1 MKRLNFTMSADG
13 DRAMNR
19 TFILTSILAGVAAC
33 ASAPEVL
40 PFDVQAVPSAV
51 ETEPMA
57 GVGDRADDPA
67 IWVSD
72 TDDQPSLILGTN
84 KDEGLHVYDL
94 SGKELQFLNV
104 GAINNVDVR
113 GRYAVASNDEVGA
126 LTWFVISRNA
136 EVPVLH
142 IGNTPVQSVEPYGVC
157 LGQDDDGLISAIT
170 YKDGLVEFWRAD
182 QSKDADI
189 SATLESTLQLPS
201 QLEGCA
207 FDETQNLIFIGE
219 EAFGLYAYAYR
230 EADAE
235 PRIIDSI
242 AASNGLV
249 ADVEGVSVYFKPNG
263 GYIVASAQEADRFV
277 VYDRLPPHA
286 PRGIFTVAEGASG
299 GIDAVSHTD
308 GLDVVA
314 APLPGYP
321 KGLLVV
327 QDDGNPRSGVDQNFK
342 LVDWQVVSD
351 ALALD

>member
-33 ASAPEVL
+33 ATAPEVL

-126 LTWFVISRNA
+126 LTWFVAKNFLYKPAHITLLNIAADDTEIVPEFLQKDLRPETVAAEARRILEDLALRQAQIDAQNKALSRMGERDEA
-136 EVPVLH
+136 ASE
-142 IGNTPVQSVEPYGVC
+142 IAAQ
-157 LGQDDDGLISAIT
+157 AI
-170 YKDGLVEFWRAD
+170 L
-182 QSKDADI
+182 
-189 SATLESTLQLPS
+189 SAT
-201 QLEGCA
+201 
-207 FDETQNLIFIGE
+207 
-219 EAFGLYAYAYR
+219 
-230 EADAE
+230 
-235 PRIIDSI
+235 
-242 AASNGLV
+242 
-249 ADVEGVSVYFKPNG
+249 SV
-263 GYIVASAQEADRFV
+263 R
-277 VYDRLPPHA
+277 
-286 PRGIFTVAEGASG
+286 
-299 GIDAVSHTD
+299 
-308 GLDVVA
+308 
-314 APLPGYP
+314 
-321 KGLLVV
+321 
-327 QDDGNPRSGVDQNFK
+327 
-342 LVDWQVVSD
+342 
-351 ALALD
+351 